1 MVRGLGLE
9 KGNYPLG
16 LHLVAHVPQWAF
28 GGFLRI
34 VIAPALG
41 EWPQSLHLA
50 EWKLRGRSLALACS
64 VEVVL
69 SG

>member
-1 MVRGLGLE
+1 MARGVGLE

-16 LHLVAHVPQWAF
+16 LHPVAHVLQWAF

-34 VIAPALG
+34 VIAPTLG
-41 EWPQSLHLA
+41 PQSLHLA
-50 EWKLRGRSLALACS
+50 EWKLRGHSLTLACS
-64 VEVVL
+64 VEVIL

>member
-1 MVRGLGLE
+1 MERGLGLE
-9 KGNYPLG
+9 KGDYPLG
-16 LHLVAHVPQWAF
+16 LHLVAYVPQWAF
-28 GGFLRI
+28 RVFLRI

-50 EWKLRGRSLALACS
+50 ELKLTGRSLALACS
-64 VEVVL
+64 LEVIL

>member
-28 GGFLRI
+28 GGLPEDCHCPRPRG
-34 VIAPALG
+34 VASVPPLG
-41 EWPQSLHLA
+41 RVEA
-50 EWKLRGRSLALACS
+50 ERA
-64 VEVVL
+64 
-69 SG
+69 